1 MEELGNRELAR
12 GLVSLGLYSSS
23 IYRRE
28 GEEAAA
34 LGLPPWVGLSGEE
47 VEESTSNPTPSRIPI
62 LLGKPSPLLAFF
74 LFPIT

>member
-12 GLVSLGLYSSS
+12 GLMSLGLYSSS

-28 GEEAAA
+28 GEEAAG
-34 LGLPPWVGLSGEE
+34 LGLPLGVGRTKVE

-62 LLGKPSPLLAFF
+62 LLGKPFPLLAFF
-74 LFPIT
+74 LFPTS